1 MSQSHD
7 LKLMLASK
15 VPIIVVET
23 TDERRFLELLARIAI
38 GIGSKQYRPVF
49 QWSVT
54 DGVQRLDI
62 ELEPQRHNSEPGEV
76 LRHIRA
82 VKQPGIYVLLDF
94 HPYIDDPVNIRL
106 LKDIAL
112 SATDCDRTLLLVST
126 KIDVPEEL
134 ERLAVRFKVAL
145 PDAKERNSIVSRV
158 VNEWNVK
165 HPGEVEVDAKALEL
179 LVRNLAGL
187 TQSDAERLARNA
199 VFDDGILQK
208 SDLPDVMK
216 AKYELLNKN
225 GVLSFEHDTARFS
238 EVGGLR
244 NLKVWLEQR
253 RRALSSPASAL
264 QLEPPRGL
272 MLIGVQGCGKS
283 LAAKATAGIL
293 NMPLLRL
300 DFAALYNKYHGE
312 SERNIREALHQAE
325 VMSPCV
331 LWIDE
336 IEKGLSTGQND
347 GGLSQRLLGTFLTWL
362 AENRNHVFVVAT
374 ANDVSALPPELLR
387 KGRFDEIFF
396 VDLPSPSVRA
406 TIVDIHLR
414 RRGLNPDDYDHVALV
429 EATHGFSGAELEQGV
444 VSALYAA
451 HAIQARL
458 STEHL
463 LGEYRRTRPLS
474 VLMAEKVGALREWAE
489 GRTVSAD

>member
-7 LKLMLASK
+7 LSLMLASK

-38 GIGSKQYRPVF
+38 GTGGKQYRPVF

-62 ELEPQRHNSEPGEV
+62 QLEPQLHNSEPGEV

-94 HPYIDDPVNIRL
+94 HPYMDDPINIRL

-112 SATDCDRTLLLVST
+112 STEDFDRTILLVST
-126 KIDVPEEL
+126 KLDVPKEL
-134 ERLAVRFKVAL
+134 ERLAARFKMAL
-145 PDAKERNSIVSRV
+145 PDAKERSNIVSRV

-165 HPGEVEVDAKALEL
+165 HPGEVEVDAKAREL

-187 TQSDAERLARNA
+187 TQADAERLARNA
-199 VFDDGILQK
+199 VFDDGILQS
-208 SDLPDVMK
+208 SDLPDVMQ
-216 AKYELLNKN
+216 AKYELLNKD

-253 RRALSSPASAL
+253 RRALSSPADAP

-362 AENRNHVFVVAT
+362 AENKNRVFVVAT

-406 TIVDIHLR
+406 TIIDIHLR
-414 RRGLNPDDYDHVALV
+414 RRDLNPDDYDHVALV
-429 EATHGFSGAELEQGV
+429 AATDGFSGAELEQGV

-451 HAIQARL
+451 HAVKTPL
-458 STEHL
+458 NTSHL

-474 VLMAEKVGALREWAE
+474 VLMAEKIGALRHWAE
-489 GRTVSAD
+489 GRTVAAD